1 VLADERQR
9 LADREAERLAEER
22 EASERRMAAEADGY
36 ERPGRYSPVPDS
48 RIVLTQRQRLEL
60 QAKREAEEQER
71 QDAERPLIESERRA
85 AEERDAAEAE
95 EHELQ
100 EKRRVYEAEW
110 VKSDPDPKLFVTPS
124 LVTASMSEADAATH
138 NTAEVNRFLTST
150 PDFADYKTPQN
161 ADKLLAYF
169 ERNGV
174 RIYDAAMLR
183 AAFVRLRDLGLLTK
197 KPTPQPT
204 PVERPT
210 YVNLD
215 FSAPAP
221 EEPSGPK
228 TYTGRDYATGLQRE
242 FTEREVNRMGSLAY
256 QRAFE
261 IAPTVAELFTRMSE
275 SR

>member
-100 EKRRVYEAEW
+100 EKRRV
-110 VKSDPDPKLFVTPS
+110 
-124 LVTASMSEADAATH
+124 
-138 NTAEVNRFLTST
+138 
-150 PDFADYKTPQN
+150 
-161 ADKLLAYF
+161 
-169 ERNGV
+169 
-174 RIYDAAMLR
+174 ML
-183 AAFVRLRDLGLLTK
+183 
-197 KPTPQPT
+197 P
-204 PVERPT
+204 
-210 YVNLD
+210 
-215 FSAPAP
+215 
-221 EEPSGPK
+221 
-228 TYTGRDYATGLQRE
+228 
-242 FTEREVNRMGSLAY
+242 
-256 QRAFE
+256 
-261 IAPTVAELFTRMSE
+261 
-275 SR
+275 